1 MSVAPKWRAVLH
13 APSKNCRHRG
23 SDEGDSPLL
32 LEGDVAA
39 GECDVVIGGEQGDQ
53 AEDETAD
60 GLGQTEPVETGPGAR
75 R

>member
-1 MSVAPKWRAVLH
+1 
-13 APSKNCRHRG
+13 
-23 SDEGDSPLL
+23 LL

-39 GECDVVIGGEQGDQ
+39 GECDVVIGGKQGDQ

-60 GLGQTEPVETGPGAR
+60 GLGQAELVEAGPVETQAVETGPGAR

>member
-1 MSVAPKWRAVLH
+1 M
-13 APSKNCRHRG
+13 
-23 SDEGDSPLL
+23 L

-39 GECDVVIGGEQGDQ
+39 GECDVVIGGKQGDQ

-60 GLGQTEPVETGPGAR
+60 GLGQTEPVEAKPVETEAVATGPGAR